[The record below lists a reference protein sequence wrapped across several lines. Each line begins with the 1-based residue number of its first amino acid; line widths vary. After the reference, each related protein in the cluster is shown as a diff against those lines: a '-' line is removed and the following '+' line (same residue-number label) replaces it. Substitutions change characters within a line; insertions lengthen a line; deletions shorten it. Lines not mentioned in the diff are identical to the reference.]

1 MKKRNTSKT
10 ATKPEP
16 MVFEHVPVEEKQSP
30 YDRIAGRVMKAV
42 EEFNGAIKEAH
53 ECAEMRVFLSS
64 RGNGADLP
72 MQLQPI
78 IYRMTHSTL
87 VFTIQPATETK
98 MEWRQVKDPSF
109 QEAAGQ
115 GWKAMKPRVKP

>member
-1 MKKRNTSKT
+1 MAKRKT
-10 ATKPEP
+10 KTEREPP
-16 MVFEHVPVEEKQSP
+16 MVFAHVPAEEKQSP
-30 YDRIAGRVMKAV
+30 YDRIAERVMKAV

-78 IYRMTHSTL
+78 MLIRFKH
-87 VFTIQPATETK
+87 
-98 MEWRQVKDPSF
+98 
-109 QEAAGQ
+109 AAPMG
-115 GWKAMKPRVKP
+115 